1 MKEMSGYELQ
11 GKRRMK
17 TMTKQENGKDKINNT
32 QRRELVKL
40 AVGALDRKIQQ
51 ARDESGELVDQI
63 REEVREEL
71 GVIAM
76 DMEIKSMEERIQVLT
91 KEKAKLGFDKYRD
104 ILLPG
109 SKAKMLVDE
118 RASSACESVRELE
131 DMKTETI
138 SGIWT
143 STMLSQALSIL
154 NNVRG
159 L

>member
-1 MKEMSGYELQ
+1 
-11 GKRRMK
+11 
-17 TMTKQENGKDKINNT
+17 MTKQENGKDKINNT

>member
-1 MKEMSGYELQ
+1 MAGQKN
-11 GKRRMK
+11 
-17 TMTKQENGKDKINNT
+17 NGDRINNT
-32 QRRELVKL
+32 QRKALVTL
-40 AVGALDRKIQQ
+40 AVGVLDRKIQK

-63 REEVREEL
+63 REQVREEL

-91 KEKAKLGFDKYRD
+91 KEKEKLGFDKYRD
-104 ILLPG
+104 MLLPG

-143 STMLSQALSIL
+143 ATTLSQALSIL

>member
-1 MKEMSGYELQ
+1 MPK
-11 GKRRMK
+11 K
-17 TMTKQENGKDKINNT
+17 ENGNDRVNNT

-40 AVGALDRKIQQ
+40 ALGMLDRKIQQ

-76 DMEIKSMEERIQVLT
+76 DMEIKAMEERIQVLT

-104 ILLPG
+104 MLLPG

-118 RASSACESVRELE
+118 RASSACEKIRELE
-131 DMKTETI
+131 DMKTEAI

-143 STMLSQALSIL
+143 SITLSQALSIL